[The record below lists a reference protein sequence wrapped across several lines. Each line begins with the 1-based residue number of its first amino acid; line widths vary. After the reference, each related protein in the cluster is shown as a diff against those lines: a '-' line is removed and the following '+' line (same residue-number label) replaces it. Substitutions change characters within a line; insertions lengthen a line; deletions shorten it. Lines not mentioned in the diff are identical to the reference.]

1 MKQLSNTLHFD
12 LVKFL
17 SRLDGIIPGNTI
29 SGREMKR
36 KAVVLR
42 KKIERCK
49 NIEHMAYLAVTSK
62 GNEVIYKN
70 KPNRKENSY
79 WSYSGESI
87 TLPHGT
93 IRKLT
98 GKDLKFEDEPVESTS
113 DESTTDKL
121 GKEQYK

>member
-1 MKQLSNTLHFD
+1 
-12 LVKFL
+12 
-17 SRLDGIIPGNTI
+17 
-29 SGREMKR
+29 
-36 KAVVLR
+36 
-42 KKIERCK
+42 
-49 NIEHMAYLAVTSK
+49 MAYLAVTSK

-79 WSYSGESI
+79 WSYSGEAI

-98 GKDLKFEDEPVESTS
+98 VKDLKFEDEPVELTS

>member
-1 MKQLSNTLHFD
+1 MKSIPNTLHSD

-17 SRLDGIIPGNTI
+17 SRLDGILPGNTI

-79 WSYSGESI
+79 WSYSGEAI

-98 GKDLKFEDEPVESTS
+98 GKDLKFEDEPVELTS